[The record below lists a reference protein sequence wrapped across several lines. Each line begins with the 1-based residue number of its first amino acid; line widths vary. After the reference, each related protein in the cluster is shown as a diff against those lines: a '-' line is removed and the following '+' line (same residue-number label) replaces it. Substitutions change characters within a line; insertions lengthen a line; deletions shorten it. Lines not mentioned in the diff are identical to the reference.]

1 MRRRFAAW
9 LVCGPL
15 GHLWAGVTDWVE
27 LLVRWRWVRLR
38 GGRSRRDPWRRSR
51 WLPPASL

>member
-15 GHLWAGVTDWVE
+15 GHLWAGVADWVE
-27 LLVRWRWVRLR
+27 LFVRWRWERIVQVRNR
-38 GGRSRRDPWRRSR
+38 EGD
-51 WLPPASL
+51 